1 MPADSTPAYA
11 STIHQHRL
19 NFHEQRKSQ
28 QISPFIIPADFS
40 NYILL
45 IVYLVMMRKL
55 PRLSNVPVFL
65 AIVGLSG
72 LSLRSSRTLG
82 VAYGVVVGI
91 SSSVCVILSANLL
104 FLHEPAVDLRRM
116 TTSNSNTNH
125 AGNSKGVDKHWQN
138 MPSSPF
144 ERLFWV
150 LDLLGSLRALHW
162 SHGQRQSHT
171 PAARLARHP
180 KHTPSLSWTIC
191 KLLLI
196 YLFTDLL
203 KEIIAVDPYFWGY
216 TDHDPPDYIRSILPL
231 PALVQVYRMFVAF
244 ATFYIAL
251 ELDYTIVLLLF
262 VNILGP
268 SIAGTWG
275 QDWAYRP
282 LYGNLDS
289 VATRGLQG
297 WWGSWW
303 HQCFRFILTS
313 PTNGIINKLP
323 IRKRGV
329 IAISLGIGI
338 PFLIGG
344 AIHACGSYTMWG
356 ATKPIYSFA
365 FFALQPVG
373 IALQITG
380 SWSLSRLNVMNNIPS
395 HIRKAT
401 NVAFAVFWLLL
412 TFPLLADD
420 FAEGGLWLTE
430 PFPVSV
436 IQILGLGSQARSGEL
451 GFDYGLYFQKGFRW
465 WQMGLVV

>member
-1 MPADSTPAYA
+1 MPMDSTPTYA

-19 NFHEQRKSQ
+19 NLHEQRESQ

-45 IVYLVMMRKL
+45 IIYLMLMRKL
-55 PRLSNVPVFL
+55 PRLSKIPVFL
-65 AIVGLSG
+65 AIVTLSG

-82 VAYGVVVGI
+82 VAYGVIVGI
-91 SSSVCVILSANLL
+91 SSSVCVILSAILL
-104 FLHEPAVDLRRM
+104 FLHEPAVDLKRM
-116 TTSNSNTNH
+116 IIFNSNTNH
-125 AGNSKGVDKHWQN
+125 TGDSKGEDKQWQK
-138 MPSSPF
+138 MPNSAY

-162 SHGQRQSHT
+162 SHGQRQDHT
-171 PAARLARHP
+171 PATRTEKHP
-180 KHTPSLSWTIC
+180 KHTPSLLWTIC

-196 YLFTDLL
+196 YLLTDLL
-203 KEIIAVDPYFWGY
+203 KEIIAMDPYFWGY
-216 TDHDPPDYIRSILPL
+216 TEHDPPDYIKSILPL
-231 PALVQVYRMFVAF
+231 PALVQVYRMLVAF

-275 QDWAYRP
+275 QEWAYRL

-297 WWGSWW
+297 WWGAWW
-303 HQCFRFILTS
+303 HQCFRFILTA
-313 PTNGIINKLP
+313 PANAMINKLP

-329 IAISLGIGI
+329 IAISLGIVI
-338 PFLIGG
+338 PFLISGV
-344 AIHACGSYTMWG
+344 IHACGSYTMWG
-356 ATKPIYSFA
+356 ATKPINSFT

-373 IALQITG
+373 IALQIIG
-380 SWSLSRLNVMNNIPS
+380 SWSLDRLNLMHRIPP
-395 HIRKAT
+395 HVRKAT

-420 FAEGGLWLTE
+420 FAKGGLWLTE
-430 PFPVSV
+430 PFPISLL
-436 IQILGLGSQARSGEL
+436 QNLGLGSQARSGQL
-451 GFDYGLYFQKGFRW
+451 GFNYGLHFQKGFRW
-465 WQMGLVV
+465 WEMGLVM